1 MKTLRRLNSLFINF
15 VVIFFFIINSYANE
29 PVDIWNIEKVD
40 NPKVSK
46 NTSIKDDSESKNLIK
61 NSQTQQQENLI
72 TIGQKLETESVMLA
86 GLYDP
91 AENGLTIDMW
101 SNSDGY
107 QIKQLLD
114 RINNKKLS
122 NYSEKILDIALL
134 TNSYLPENNISSK
147 EFLEFKYQYLIK
159 KSDLDL
165 IKKFLSK
172 NISLENKDK
181 IIRFYTDFYLSTAQL
196 DKSCEIF
203 DFVKVAKDD
212 YLNNFK
218 IYCLIHQNKREKAQL
233 LFDLT
238 SELGSISDFFKKKFN
253 ILMGYEQND
262 EKISEKNILYFHLSH
277 KTNINFSFEPNLD
290 TPKFIWTY
298 LSATNLLKKTD
309 LVDIENIDQVQLIEK
324 ATSEEIYKEKD
335 LLDLYK
341 RYKFDIN
348 QLINALETYKDLPE
362 YKARAL
368 LYQRLLLAVDIEQKL
383 IISSKLNELFKDSN
397 LSNAFDS
404 ELSVILKN
412 IDIDEVPSNFTTFYN
427 NNKDIKKDKKLKIKF
442 NNKIIHQSKLINY
455 FLNKMS
461 LKKTEKETNEL
472 LKKIKKN
479 KKYFVSSKDIMLLE
493 SLKSDG
499 IKIHKK
505 YDTLYEY
512 KSILP
517 EDINSMIVNGETG
530 LLLLML
536 VDIIG
541 EDKVE
546 DLDLDSVN
554 FIVGIMNEMK
564 IIDLRNELLL
574 KVLPLKV

>member
-1 MKTLRRLNSLFINF
+1 MKNLRRLNNLYINF
-15 VVIFFFIINSYANE
+15 FVIFFITINVSANE
-29 PVDIWNIEKVD
+29 PVDIWNIDKAD
-40 NPKVSK
+40 NSTVSK
-46 NTSIKDDSESKNLIK
+46 DNSIKPDTKNINLIK
-61 NSQTQQQENLI
+61 GLQTQQQKDLI
-72 TIGQKLETESVMLA
+72 TIRKKLETDSVMLA

-101 SNSDGY
+101 SNSDGN

-114 RINNKKLS
+114 RISNKKLS
-122 NYSEKILDIALL
+122 SYSEKILDIALL

-147 EFLEFKYQYLIK
+147 EFLEFKYQYLMK
-159 KSDLDL
+159 KSDFTL

-172 NISLENKDK
+172 NTSLENKDQ
-181 IIRFYTDFYLSTAQL
+181 IIRFYSDFYLSTSQI

-203 DFVKVAKDD
+203 DFVELVSND
-212 YLNNFK
+212 YLNYFK
-218 IYCLIHQNKREKAQL
+218 MYCLIKQNKRDQAQL

-238 SELGSISDFFKKKFN
+238 SELGSINDFFKKKFN
-253 ILMGYEQND
+253 ILMGYEKED
-262 EKISEKNILYFHLSH
+262 ELISDKNILFFHLSH
-277 KTNINFSFEPNLD
+277 ITNKNFFYEPNTD
-290 TPKFIWTY
+290 TPKFIWNY
-298 LSATNLLKKTD
+298 LSAVNLLTKTD
-309 LVDIENIDQVQLIEK
+309 LVDIKNTDQVKLIEK
-324 ATSEEIYKEKD
+324 ATNEGIYEEKD
-335 LLDLYK
+335 LLSLYK
-341 RYKFDIN
+341 RYQFDIN
-348 QLINALETYKDLPE
+348 QLINALENYKALPDYE
-362 YKARAL
+362 ARAL
-368 LYQRLLLAVDIEQKL
+368 LYQRLLLAVDTEQKL
-383 IISSKLNELFKDSN
+383 IFSSRLNKLFKDSN
-397 LSNAFDS
+397 LSKAFDF
-404 ELSVILKN
+404 ELSVILNN
-412 IDIDEVPSNFTTFYN
+412 IDVDQVPSNFTTFYN
-427 NNKDIKKDKKLKIKF
+427 VHKEPESINQLKIKF

-479 KKYFVSSKDIMLLE
+479 KKYFVSSKDIILLE

-499 IKIHKK
+499 IKIEKK
-505 YDTLYEY
+505 YDTLYDY

-517 EDINSMIVNGETG
+517 TDINSMIAKGETG
-530 LLLLML
+530 LLLLKL

-546 DLDLDSVN
+546 DLDFESIN